1 MQWRDSLLGAETTAE
16 TFSRESSRWNEQI
29 FFANC
34 LPLRLRAEEEIVE
47 LGDDFP
53 NISALLEFRCGDVL
67 LIVVLILVK
76 GNVWLYQIYRLKL
89 RAFQVGQ

>member
-1 MQWRDSLLGAETTAE
+1 M
-16 TFSRESSRWNEQI
+16 
-29 FFANC
+29 
-34 LPLRLRAEEEIVE
+34 E

-67 LIVVLILVK
+67 LIVVPILAK